1 MPSLNYF
8 YPYRIK
14 SPAIQKPMK
23 GQKRLIEIDELL
35 DDLDEDFDAGVISQE
50 EYDREFTP
58 LRKERA
64 LILYNDAKKELAEI
78 ELEIK
83 QIERDLETVTNDGL
97 VIMAKHGVK
106 KLEKLVESI
115 IKIMKMAVK
124 RFKKARTDYL
134 RVMKDESKYL

>member
-1 MPSLNYF
+1 
-8 YPYRIK
+8 
-14 SPAIQKPMK
+14 MK

-35 DDLDEDFDAGVISQE
+35 DDLDEDLDAGIISE
-50 EYDREFTP
+50 DEYDREFTP

-78 ELEIK
+78 EKEIK

-106 KLEKLVESI
+106 KSEKLVESI
-115 IKIMKMAVK
+115 IKIMKMAVR

-134 RVMKDESKYL
+134 RVMKDESRYL

>member
-1 MPSLNYF
+1 
-8 YPYRIK
+8 
-14 SPAIQKPMK
+14 MK

-106 KLEKLVESI
+106 KSEKLVESI

-134 RVMKDESKYL
+134 RVMKDESRYL